1 MRAILMLAR
10 MEAVMSR
17 RLALVLCAALLAG
30 CVATPQIQSTFN
42 PAEAA
47 FIHKPGRGS
56 ITGQAF
62 LRRNDGVVV
71 YAAGS
76 RVTLIPRTTYSSE
89 RMQALYGG
97 NRIAPLWRASIP
109 EPAGYSSYVREEKA
123 DGEGKFSF
131 SGLADG
137 EYYVVTTVYW
147 MAGYNQQGGYLMEP
161 VTIRGGNAVN
171 VIMTGS

>member
-1 MRAILMLAR
+1 
-10 MEAVMSR
+10 MSR
-17 RLALVLCAALLAG
+17 RLALVLCAALLTG

-76 RVTLIPRTTYSSE
+76 DVFLVPKTTYSTE
-89 RMQALYGG
+89 RIQVLYAGSKFAPIWRQNAPAPTEYG
-97 NRIAPLWRASIP
+97 N
-109 EPAGYSSYVREEKA
+109 YVRQTKA
-123 DGEGKFSF
+123 DGEGRFSF
-131 SGLADG
+131 SSLADG
-137 EYYVVTTVYW
+137 DYYMSTTVYW
-147 MAGYNQQGGYLMEP
+147 FAGNNQQGGHLLEA